1 MSGELL
7 PKIYEKFSPWI
18 IGERK
23 RVDRLTTAAV
33 ISREIAREFISSP
46 DTESSLSRYAET
58 MREIA
63 EKMDVRL
70 GLELD
75 AAAAVIDFGED
86 GLPGVFSCLN
96 DMLEIGDVNWGRI
109 VIVYMFGRKVAKRWA
124 EKGLED
130 YEDTVAEYVGE
141 YVATELS
148 GWISERGGWDD
159 FVEIFGRIRRKS
171 LSDLT
176 VPILL
181 AVMLATPF
189 VLSNCR

>member
-1 MSGELL
+1 MSAELL
-7 PKIYEKFSPWI
+7 PKIWEKFSPWT

-58 MREIA
+58 MREVA

-70 GLELD
+70 GLQLN
-75 AAAAVIDFGED
+75 AVAAVIDFEED
-86 GLPGVFSCLN
+86 GFPGLFSCLN
-96 DMLEIGDVNWGRI
+96 DTLEIGDVNWGRI
-109 VIVYMFGRKVAKRWA
+109 VIVYMFGRLD
-124 EKGLED
+124 LED

-141 YVATELS
+141 YVATKLS

-159 FVEIFGRIRRKS
+159 FVEIFGRRRRKS

>member
-1 MSGELL
+1 
-7 PKIYEKFSPWI
+7 
-18 IGERK
+18 
-23 RVDRLTTAAV
+23 
-33 ISREIAREFISSP
+33 
-46 DTESSLSRYAET
+46 

-75 AAAAVIDFGED
+75 AAAAVIDFEED
-86 GLPGVFSCLN
+86 GFPGLFSCLN

-109 VIVYMFGRKVAKRWA
+109 VIVYLFGRKVAKRWA

-148 GWISERGGWDD
+148 GWISKRGGWLTYQTM
-159 FVEIFGRIRRKS
+159 R
-171 LSDLT
+171 LS
-176 VPILL
+176 
-181 AVMLATPF
+181 F
-189 VLSNCR
+189 K

>member
-7 PKIYEKFSPWI
+7 PKIIKKFSPWT

-23 RVDRLTTAAV
+23 RVDRLTTATV

-46 DTESSLSRYAET
+46 DTESSLSRYAE
-58 MREIA
+58 
-63 EKMDVRL
+63 KMDVRL

-75 AAAAVIDFGED
+75 AAAAVIDFEED
-86 GLPGVFSCLN
+86 GFPGLFSCLD
-96 DMLEIGDVNWGRI
+96 DMLEIVDVNWGRI
-109 VIVYMFGRKVAKRWA
+109 VIVYMFGRKVAKKWA

-159 FVEIFGRIRRKS
+159 FADVESRSPTSPFRSCWRSCWQLRS
-171 LSDLT
+171 FCLT
-176 VPILL
+176 
-181 AVMLATPF
+181 ADD
-189 VLSNCR
+189 SNLI